1 MKSILPQNI
10 RNNLAILYYYF
21 TRKVYGRGYE
31 RYKQDLINKI
41 IHKKKIY
48 PITYIDER
56 IVEIPWVINELKG
69 LKGYLLDAGSTL
81 NFKYILKNLTHF
93 KKIFITTLYPENIYF
108 NNLNISYTYEDLS
121 SLSFKNEYFDVVTC
135 ISTLEHIGFNNEI
148 YNYGK
153 FKFNS
158 KNKTKLITVLNNLK
172 RVLKKNGTLLITIPY
187 GKRGIYKNMQ
197 QFDDKELKQIINQ
210 LKTKKKEITYY
221 KNYNQKWKKVSKDEC
236 SNVEPNVKK
245 IEKQK
250 IVLSCNSVALIKLI
264 K

>member
-81 NFKYILKNLTHF
+81 NFKY
-93 KKIFITTLYPENIYF
+93 
-108 NNLNISYTYEDLS
+108 
-121 SLSFKNEYFDVVTC
+121 
-135 ISTLEHIGFNNEI
+135 TLEHIGFNNEI

-158 KNKTKLITVLNNLK
+158 KNKIKLITVLNNLK

-236 SNVEPNVKK
+236 SNIEPNVKK

-250 IVLSCNSVALIKLI
+250 IVLSCNSVALIKFI